1 MPDETSANTHL
12 PSRERASA
20 QDQHAE
26 VSATAQRAPSWLGI
40 AAVLVLTF
48 AVYSPT
54 LRYQFVHDD
63 RGQIVENPAVHSWR
77 AVPSYFTSYVW
88 AGVLPGQLGNYY
100 RPLFLLWLRI
110 NEVIC
115 GSHAW
120 GWHLSTIL
128 AHLLTTFLVYL
139 LAERVAISRD
149 VALLAALIFGLH
161 PAHIEAVAWIS
172 GVTEPLLGVLFI
184 GSFLCYLQ
192 AQRGGERALRWKVSS
207 LVLFA
212 LAMLEKETALI
223 FAGLLAVYEWI
234 AGPAWGGPL
243 HPRKVL
249 AWCGGAIRKIWPYLF
264 LILLYLPA
272 RIHALKGFSH
282 TVTPIGPEQV
292 LLTWPSLVWFW
303 IRHLVW
309 PVGLSTFY
317 DFPAV
322 THPALS
328 DFTLPA
334 ILVVCTGIVLLA
346 CARRSRTV
354 AFFAAWLVL
363 PLIPLLNIRVFMAD
377 DFAHDRYLYLPSVGL
392 AVLVAVALKKAC
404 VGQPRWLGM
413 PVSLLVTATCLAA
426 ALGYGTFA
434 QSFYFKD
441 NLTFYA
447 YNLAKAPHNRY
458 GQVNYAAVLGEQGRY
473 GPAWETLSD
482 VVRRNPAF
490 WPAVYNLA
498 FTYYKLGNLP
508 EAERYFLE
516 AIRISPNRPDA
527 YAYLGLTHFRM
538 GRAEE
543 AIADVR
549 QAIAIRPNGSGYHF
563 ELGVMLKTQHDLK
576 GALREFQTELA
587 NNPEE
592 RAAAEQV
599 TEIENSLREN
609 PASGAG
615 RP

>member
-1 MPDETSANTHL
+1 MPDEASGNAHS
-12 PSRERASA
+12 PSGERVSA

-26 VSATAQRAPSWLGI
+26 VSAAAQRAPSWLGI

-100 RPLFLLWLRI
+100 RPLFLLWLRV
-110 NEVIC
+110 NEAIC
-115 GSHAW
+115 GSHVW

-128 AHLLTTFLVYL
+128 AHLLTTFLVFL
-139 LAERVAISRD
+139 LAERVAVSRD
-149 VALLAALIFGLH
+149 VAVLAALIFGLH

-172 GVTEPLLGVLFI
+172 GVTEPLLGFLFI

-192 AQRGGERALRWKVSS
+192 AQRDGERALKWKVSS

-223 FAGLLAVYEWI
+223 FPGLLAAYEWI
-234 AGPAWGGPL
+234 AGPMWGRRL

-282 TVTPIGPEQV
+282 TVTPIGIEQV

-322 THPALS
+322 THPALR

-334 ILVVCTGIVLLA
+334 ILVVCTGIVLVA

-392 AVLVAVALKKAC
+392 AVLVAMALKKVC

-413 PVSLLVTATCLAA
+413 PASLLIAATCLAT
-426 ALGYGTFA
+426 ALSYEAVT
-434 QSFYFKD
+434 QSSCFED
-441 NLTFYA
+441 NATFYA
-447 YNLAKAPHNRY
+447 YNLVRAPHNSY
-458 GQVNYAAVLGEQGRY
+458 IQTNYAAVLGEQGRY
-473 GPAWETLSD
+473 GLALENLSD
-482 VVRRNPAF
+482 VVRRHPAF

-527 YAYLGLTHFRM
+527 YAYLGLTYFRM
-538 GRAEE
+538 GRTEE
-543 AIADVR
+543 AIAEVR
-549 QAIAIRPNGSGYHF
+549 RAIAIRPNGFGYHF
-563 ELGVMLKTQHDLK
+563 ELGVMLKTQHDLR
-576 GALREFQTELA
+576 GALHEFKAELA
-587 NNPEE
+587 NFPWQQ
-592 RAAAEQV
+592 AAAKQV
-599 TEIENSLREN
+599 KEIEDSLRGN
-609 PASGAG
+609 SPSGAG